1 MSLLASNDFWKP
13 EVHTCSALE
22 REGIEECW
30 LMMERFRQEAQ
41 DCDAYNRTRAE
52 QNLQWMWQLT
62 DEMLRQ
68 QLTDHPGVG
77 KMLPAVREQVGRGEL
92 TPVTAATQI
101 IAQLRGD

>member
-1 MSLLASNDFWKP
+1 MSLLTNNDFWKP

-22 REGIEECW
+22 RHGIEECW
-30 LMMERFRQEAQ
+30 SMMERFQQEAR
-41 DCDAYNRTRAE
+41 DGDAFDRKRAE

-77 KMLPAVREQVGRGEL
+77 KILSALRDQVGRGTL
-92 TPVTAATQI
+92 TPMTAATQI
-101 IAQLRGD
+101 IKQLQGD

>member
-1 MSLLASNDFWKP
+1 MMGRFQ
-13 EVHTCSALE
+13 
-22 REGIEECW
+22 RESK
-30 LMMERFRQEAQ
+30 
-41 DCDAYNRTRAE
+41 DCHAYDRKRAE

-68 QLTDHPGVG
+68 QLTDHPGVD
-77 KMLPAVREQVGRGEL
+77 KMLPGLRDQVGRGEL

>member
-1 MSLLASNDFWKP
+1 
-13 EVHTCSALE
+13 
-22 REGIEECW
+22 
-30 LMMERFRQEAQ
+30 MMQRFQHEAR
-41 DCDAYNRTRAE
+41 DCHAYDRKRAE

-77 KMLPAVREQVGRGEL
+77 RVLPSLRDQVVRGEL

-101 IAQLRGD
+101 IEQLRDD